1 MRRNP
6 HREPIVVYDRSN
18 IASSSIITLLSMNK
32 FLFFI
37 AALSLFAY
45 SCQKD
50 ALEASD
56 YQLTGST
63 DLASTDRGGG
73 KGHHGHHPG
82 DSLHLDSLG
91 HHCDSLHTDST
102 GHPHHDSLHVHLDSI
117 HIHHHDSLHVHDSTG
132 HGGHHGGG
140 HHGGGGNHHGHGG

>member
-1 MRRNP
+1 
-6 HREPIVVYDRSN
+6 
-18 IASSSIITLLSMNK
+18 MNK

-37 AALSLFAY
+37 AALAMVTY

-50 ALEASD
+50 ALDASD

-63 DLASTDRGGG
+63 ELASTERGGG
-73 KGHHGHHPG
+73 KGHHGHHAG

-102 GHPHHDSLHVHLDSI
+102 GHPHHDSLHVNHDSI
-117 HIHHHDSLHVHDSTG
+117 HMHHDSLHVHDSTG

-140 HHGGGGNHHGHGG
+140 HHGGGGGKHHGHGG